1 MEPLGRTLMLLG
13 LVLLVAGAVVYF
25 APSIPLLGRLPGDLR
40 IERPGFR
47 LYFPIVTCIVISV
60 VASVLLALF
69 SRLR

>member
-13 LVLLVAGAVVYF
+13 VVLVIVGAVVYL

-40 IERPGFR
+40 VERPGFS
-47 LYFPIVTCIVISV
+47 LYFPITTCIVISL
-60 VASVLLALF
+60 VLSAVLALF